1 MGGILNILRSSSPW
15 IYLLL
20 ALLYLKQ
27 CFLIGPEFYTLK
39 LDFVLYTPF
48 MQLFWFLSLYFWFLF
63 INEKGIS
70 KIFFSIF
77 LIALIFVP
85 IFILFLTQDILF
97 SLPIFIAAIQPIINN
112 RLNGEMESNTDF
124 FNFMVMIVGI
134 ILLVISA
141 ILTKWLHLS
150 EKSLLFGTFYY
161 LFLFL
166 FEFKFKRQLQNFMEK
181 K

>member
-1 MGGILNILRSSSPW
+1 M
-15 IYLLL
+15 

-27 CFLIGPEFYTLK
+27 CFFTGREFYALK

-48 MQLFWFLSLYFWFLF
+48 MQLFWFLSLYFWFSF
-63 INEKGIS
+63 VNEKGTG
-70 KIFFSIF
+70 KIFFSVF

-85 IFILFLTQDILF
+85 ILILFITQDILF

-112 RLNGEMESNTDF
+112 HLNGEVESNTDF
-124 FNFMVMIVGI
+124 FNFIVMIAGI
-134 ILLVISA
+134 VLLVISA
-141 ILTKWLHLS
+141 ILTKWFHLS
-150 EKSLLFGTFYY
+150 EKSFLFGTFYY

-166 FEFKFKRQLQNFMEK
+166 FEFRMKSQLQNFMEK